1 VKHTDEKPTRD
12 SNPRLLSADPI
23 AETHILPPVTE
34 ANAAFWTS
42 GASGTW
48 QLPRCGD
55 CRTFIHPGQPLCPLC
70 LTDTLRP
77 EPVTGNG
84 TVFTYTINR
93 YPWLPGWKVPFV
105 AAVVELDDQP
115 RLRVTANLVDVEPE
129 DVTIGMRVTVA
140 FIHTDDRW
148 VPVFRP
154 A

>member
-1 VKHTDEKPTRD
+1 MTHSFEPSSPAPSSRVLTG
-12 SNPRLLSADPI
+12 DPL
-23 AETHILPPVTE
+23 AEERILPPLTP
-34 ANAAFWTS
+34 ANEAFWTS

-48 QLPRCGD
+48 QLPRCTD
-55 CRTFIHPGQPLCPLC
+55 CRTYIHPGQPRCPLC

-77 EPVTGNG
+77 DPVTGNG
-84 TVFTYTINR
+84 TVYTYTINR

-115 RLRVTANLVDVEPE
+115 GLRVTANLVDVEPE
-129 DVTIGMRVTVA
+129 DVAIGMRVTVA

-154 A
+154 Q